1 MAEAETGAAAA
12 GETAGDEGVMGGE
25 EEAGEGEGE
34 GAEAGA
40 RAGGKFSVP
49 SEPYRYFKFKPGQ
62 TGKPVLLLIYSTG
75 SDPAGICNRLHFVTT
90 SSGGGGCLVASPFRR
105 WEQSCSSSCLSH
117 TDKCEPVMCVPV
129 GVELLASSSSVR
141 SFSLK
146 CIGSPVPSLMLRI
159 SRT

>member
-1 MAEAETGAAAA
+1 MGGGAARCRWVDGAEREVAEAETGAAAA
-12 GETAGDEGVMGGE
+12 GVTAGDEGVRGDE

-75 SDPAGICNRLHFVTT
+75 RDPAGICNRLT
-90 SSGGGGCLVASPFRR
+90 LL
-105 WEQSCSSSCLSH
+105 QL
-117 TDKCEPVMCVPV
+117 PVEEV
-129 GVELLASSSSVR
+129 GVWWLLPSDAGSRAAQALASATLINVNR
-141 SFSLK
+141 
-146 CIGSPVPSLMLRI
+146 
-159 SRT
+159 